1 MSEDYEIYLDGRS
14 FGDLSM
20 AWHYACS
27 LCFSNDDLFSRKI
40 KDAHP
45 VVRETFIEWV
55 DDENQE
61 IVYLLA
67 PAEKVRRRLHIQG
80 YTDERSMALWERE
93 YPLHIARLEEFHSEH
108 GIELKQD
115 IKAQKG
121 LTFEE
126 WLVRSE
132 QLSLEHL
139 VGRGSVTE
147 FDLHDPFAS
156 LALEL
161 RFSKSKAVW
170 TEIGTYADAFDPELT
185 FHENFASVQSFD
197 DTDQDY
203 IHATN
208 DVLILTEGKS
218 DTKILSAAIKAM
230 YPEYADL
237 FQFVDFEGF
246 SISGGASMLTQMIKA
261 FAGVRMRQH
270 ILALFDNDAAGIAEL
285 RKVSKIKTL
294 PPNIKTMLLPDITL
308 AENYPTIGPEGA
320 RRMNVNGAAS
330 SIELFLGKAALT
342 DDDGS
347 LHEIRW
353 TNWSSQ
359 IDCYQG
365 ALENKDSISRRF
377 LESIQRPATP
387 DELKAEYPEMDLLL
401 NAIFRAFH

>member
-1 MSEDYEIYLDGRS
+1 
-14 FGDLSM
+14 
-20 AWHYACS
+20 
-27 LCFSNDDLFSRKI
+27 
-40 KDAHP
+40 
-45 VVRETFIEWV
+45 
-55 DDENQE
+55 
-61 IVYLLA
+61 
-67 PAEKVRRRLHIQG
+67 
-80 YTDERSMALWERE
+80 
-93 YPLHIARLEEFHSEH
+93 
-108 GIELKQD
+108 
-115 IKAQKG
+115 
-121 LTFEE
+121 
-126 WLVRSE
+126 
-132 QLSLEHL
+132 
-139 VGRGSVTE
+139 
-147 FDLHDPFAS
+147 
-156 LALEL
+156 
-161 RFSKSKAVW
+161 
-170 TEIGTYADAFDPELT
+170 
-185 FHENFASVQSFD
+185 
-197 DTDQDY
+197 
-203 IHATN
+203 
-208 DVLILTEGKS
+208 
-218 DTKILSAAIKAM
+218 M